1 MNVEVEVSPATN
13 ENENSNN
20 IFSLHK
26 YVEIQY
32 HYENSL
38 LVSILNFF
46 DVSDC
51 S

>member
-20 IFSLHK
+20 IISLHK
-26 YVEIQY
+26 YVGIQY

-38 LVSILNFF
+38 LVSILNFY
-46 DVSDC
+46 DVADWS
-51 S
+51 